1 VLAGS
6 LGWVLVSEGTLET
19 GASPSSEPFALEARR
34 VFTVDAPGDY
44 ASLTLVDGGADPA
57 KLNGRALIPEQEG
70 MRYRDWEGID
80 PGLLRTGDNVLRH
93 VWESE
98 QALGGLRAGLLK
110 GFTHTGRH
118 DALNLEPALLGIP
131 PEAALLGT
139 GPLLGWADHTTVT
152 LSCRANARVPLCLRL
167 GGRTL
172 RSEPALIHRFAVS
185 DLEPGRAWPYT
196 VETAEGRVLGEGTA
210 RTLPIDRPVTLGILG
225 DPSPSPERFELI
237 AARLHAL
244 KPDVLLLLGDLTRDG
259 RMAPLWDGDLF
270 HRAPDLFRNTPTLA
284 IQGNHEM
291 DSPYLEHILVTPSG
305 TRNWVQRI
313 ATLTLIG
320 IDGAGDWSPGSANHA
335 WLDKALETRET
346 PFVVVANHYP
356 AFSSSG
362 HGVENGE
369 GIPREPVVRS
379 SRFHILPL
387 LARHRVQAY
396 FNGHE
401 HGYERSLLPGGV
413 TALICAGGGGR
424 LYPLSPD
431 PAQNPHRLVNQPVHH
446 IGLLT
451 LTPGEMIFEA
461 RGLNGFC
468 LDRVLW
474 RVT

>member
-1 VLAGS
+1 
-6 LGWVLVSEGTLET
+6 
-19 GASPSSEPFALEARR
+19 
-34 VFTVDAPGDY
+34 
-44 ASLTLVDGGADPA
+44 
-57 KLNGRALIPEQEG
+57 
-70 MRYRDWEGID
+70 
-80 PGLLRTGDNVLRH
+80 
-93 VWESE
+93 
-98 QALGGLRAGLLK
+98 
-110 GFTHTGRH
+110 
-118 DALNLEPALLGIP
+118 
-131 PEAALLGT
+131 
-139 GPLLGWADHTTVT
+139 
-152 LSCRANARVPLCLRL
+152 L
-167 GGRTL
+167 GGRIQ
-172 RSEPALIHRFAVS
+172 RSDPALIHRFAVA

-210 RTLPIDRPVTLGILG
+210 HTLPSDLPVMLGILG